1 MPLKD
6 SQRKILFQTEAWVGT
21 IFLPWCC
28 LFLLEIE
35 DLILPRVC
43 MLMPCLVAWKR
54 KKLPLAKSYW
64 WSVDV
69 GWGWALYMQCGSWCQ
84 SSFWLLSSSLFMST
98 LLWRGNLWPSIQ
110 KQSLNACVPLAC
122 SYKLHSY
129 VWEGHL
135 TEFSQ
140 IKKTLFQG
148 LWKSLRNTLQLSFFH
163 ILFIYLFF
171 SIKRIMVVIFR
182 IAFVILSLDIA
193 CEFVVTK
200 F

>member
-6 SQRKILFQTEAWVGT
+6 SQRKNFIPNWSLSWYHFPSLMLLVSVRNWGSHTASCVHAHA
-21 IFLPWCC
+21 LSCC
-28 LFLLEIE
+28 LEKKEVASCQELLMVCWCGVRLSAIHAVWILVPVFL
-35 DLILPRVC
+35 
-43 MLMPCLVAWKR
+43 
-54 KKLPLAKSYW
+54 
-64 WSVDV
+64 
-69 GWGWALYMQCGSWCQ
+69 
-84 SSFWLLSSSLFMST
+84 WLLSSSLFMST